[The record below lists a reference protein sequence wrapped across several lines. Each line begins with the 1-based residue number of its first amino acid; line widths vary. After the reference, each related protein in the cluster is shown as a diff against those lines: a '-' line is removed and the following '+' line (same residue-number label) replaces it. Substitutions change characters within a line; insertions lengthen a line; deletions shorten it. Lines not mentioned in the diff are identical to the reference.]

1 MTTRD
6 PTLNPVPVAELR
18 PTQMTVGYREV
29 EAKRHAW
36 RAHQQAHEGQFLGQH
51 MIPVLLGPKRRHY
64 VIDHHHL
71 ARALLDEGVAEIAV
85 DIVADLSALAKSEFW
100 TFIDNKGWC
109 HPYDAEGLIQPS
121 TAMPKHVGDMR
132 DDPFRSIAGELRRQG
147 GYAKDTTPYA
157 EFLWADYLRRR
168 IASKAVAA
176 DWDKALAKAL
186 KLAKAPE
193 AQHLPGWCGPNA
205 GE

>member
-36 RAHQQAHEGQFLGQH
+36 RAHHAAHEGQPGQH
-51 MIPVLLGPKRRHY
+51 MIPVLLGPKGKHY
-64 VIDHHHL
+64 VLDHHHL

-85 DIVADLSALAKSEFW
+85 DIVADLSTLSKSEFW

-109 HPYDAEGLIQPS
+109 HPYDSEGLLQPL
-121 TAMPKHVGDMR
+121 TAMPKHVAEMK
-132 DDPFRSIAGELRRQG
+132 DDPFRSVAGELRRQG

-168 IASKAVAA
+168 IAAKAVAA

-193 AQHLPGWCGPNA
+193 AQHLPGWSGPNA